1 MKKQYKTPKIVAL
14 QMNSSTVILSG
25 SDGRSVYTD
34 DPQKP
39 GNALSRQFDSW
50 SEDDEDQ
57 EEY

>member
-1 MKKQYKTPKIVAL
+1 MKKQYKTPKIVVL
-14 QMNSSTVILSG
+14 LMDSSTDILTV
-25 SDGRSVYTD
+25 SDGNGVYTD

-50 SEDDEDQ
+50 SEDDEDY

>member
-1 MKKQYKTPKIVAL
+1 MKKQYKAPKIDII
-14 QMNSSTVILSG
+14 NSCTVILSG

-50 SEDDEDQ
+50 SEDDED
-57 EEY
+57 